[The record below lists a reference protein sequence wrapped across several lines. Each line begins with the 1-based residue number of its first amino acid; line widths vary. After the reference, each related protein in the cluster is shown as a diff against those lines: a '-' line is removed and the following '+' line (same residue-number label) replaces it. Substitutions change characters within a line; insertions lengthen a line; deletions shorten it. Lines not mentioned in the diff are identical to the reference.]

1 MSVNPQDI
9 KSPIAY
15 NNEKILDTTLR
26 PKQWADFVGQDKI
39 KSNIRV
45 MIEAARKR
53 NEAVDHM
60 LFCGGPGLGKTTL
73 SHLVAQGNEGTIRTI
88 SGPSLQRPGD
98 LAAILTSLSEKDV
111 LFIDEIHR
119 MNKICEEMIYPA
131 IEDFRLNILT
141 GTGPMARTIE
151 LDLSRFTLIGATTR
165 IGLLT
170 SPLRSRFGAIFQ
182 INLYNLEEIEEIII
196 RSARLLGTKIEEK
209 AIKKISQ
216 CSRFTPR
223 IANRLLKRVRDFAQV
238 KGKGG
243 IDTEITELALKE
255 MEIDELGLEPQ
266 DRRILKIIIERFSG
280 GPVGLQALAAATGE
294 EQNNILEVYEPYLLQ
309 LGLLSR
315 TAKGRMATEKAYK
328 HLRGTQYVT

>member
-1 MSVNPQDI
+1 MSVNPQGI
-9 KSPIAY
+9 KSPIVD

-26 PKQWADFVGQDKI
+26 PKKWADFVGQDKI

-73 SHLVAQGNEGTIRTI
+73 SYLVAQGNEGTIRTI

-131 IEDFRLNILT
+131 IEDFRINILT

-165 IGLLT
+165 I
-170 SPLRSRFGAIFQ
+170 
-182 INLYNLEEIEEIII
+182 
-196 RSARLLGTKIEEK
+196 
-209 AIKKISQ
+209 
-216 CSRFTPR
+216 
-223 IANRLLKRVRDFAQV
+223 
-238 KGKGG
+238 
-243 IDTEITELALKE
+243 
-255 MEIDELGLEPQ
+255 
-266 DRRILKIIIERFSG
+266 
-280 GPVGLQALAAATGE
+280 
-294 EQNNILEVYEPYLLQ
+294 
-309 LGLLSR
+309 
-315 TAKGRMATEKAYK
+315 
-328 HLRGTQYVT
+328 